1 MDIRDKIIVITG
13 ASSGLGKE
21 TAINLSRHGGRVVL
35 VARSAT
41 RLKQVQD
48 EITEITGQPPVTVQ
62 CDITREE
69 DISIMVD
76 TIRQKYDHIDILIN
90 NAGIAKY
97 LVSEKISNQE
107 MRQLF
112 KVNFFGT
119 YYCIKALLPLMK
131 HKGKG
136 YILNVSSLFGLVVP
150 FADISIYSASK
161 FAIVGFSE
169 GLRKELKSY
178 GIGVG
183 LFMPGSI
190 NTPFQNKKEEG
201 ERKTPPFLMM
211 DVSKAAKN
219 IINMITKNKK
229 NVVTPR
235 WMLPLF
241 KAIALFS

>member
-48 EITEITGQPPVTVQ
+48 EITGITGEAPVTVQ

-69 DISIMVD
+69 DISSMVAA
-76 TIRQKYDHIDILIN
+76 IRQKFDHIDILIN

-97 LVSEKISNQE
+97 LVSEKISNQK
-107 MRQLF
+107 MRQHF
-112 KVNFFGT
+112 EVNFFGT

-131 HKGKG
+131 HKDKG
-136 YILNVSSLFGLVVP
+136 YILNVGSLLGLVVP
-150 FADISIYSASK
+150 FADMSIYAATK
-161 FAIVGFSE
+161 FALVGFSE

-190 NTPFQNKKEEG
+190 NTPFQSKKEEG

-211 DVSKAAKN
+211 DVSKASK
-219 IINMITKNKK
+219 IIVNMIRKNKK
-229 NVVTPR
+229 NVVTPK
-235 WMLPLF
+235 WMLPFF
-241 KAIALFS
+241 KAIAFFS